1 MERDIEMRAII
12 ISNGSVEDKAFYEEY
27 LKTANFVI
35 CCDGGANVAYNYGFL
50 PDLILGD
57 FDSVD
62 KDVLEYFRCK
72 NVKIMEF
79 PREKDKTDTQ
89 IAVEYLVERGF
100 DEIVMLSCT
109 GRRIDHVLANI
120 TLLYYLLER
129 NIKGLIVDNNNI
141 ITMTKDKIKIEGKKG
156 HILSLLPYTKTVKGI
171 STKGLYY
178 QLKDGSMEFG
188 NPYGVSN
195 VIIEDEA
202 IVEVEDGVLL
212 VILSSD

>member
-1 MERDIEMRAII
+1 MRAVV
-12 ISNGSVEDKAFYEEY
+12 ISNGNIEDKAFYDEY
-27 LKTANFVI
+27 LKTASFVI
-35 CCDGGANVAYNYGFL
+35 CCDGGANVAYKYGFL

-62 KDVLEYFRCK
+62 KDVLEYFRNK
-72 NVKIMEF
+72 NVEILEF

-89 IAVEYLVERGF
+89 IAVEYLAERGF

-109 GRRIDHVLANI
+109 GKRIDHVLANI

-129 NIKGLIVDNNNI
+129 NIKGFIVDKNNI
-141 ITMTKDKIKIEGKKG
+141 ITMIKDRIKIEGKKG
-156 HILSLLPYTKTVKGI
+156 HILSLLPYTKIAKGI

-178 QLKDGSMEFG
+178 SLKDGSMEFG

-202 IVEVEDGVLL
+202 TVEVKDGVLL

>member
-27 LKTANFVI
+27 LKTANFII

-57 FDSVD
+57 FDSID
-62 KDVLEYFRCK
+62 KDVLEYFRIK
-72 NVKIMEF
+72 NVEILEF

-89 IAVEYLVERGF
+89 IAVEYLAERGF

-178 QLKDGSMEFG
+178 TLKDGSMEFG

>member
-1 MERDIEMRAII
+1 MKAVV
-12 ISNGSVEDKAFYEEY
+12 ISNGNVEDKAFYEEY
-27 LKTANFVI
+27 LNKADFVI
-35 CCDGGANVAYNYGFL
+35 CCDGGANVAYKYGFL
-50 PDLILGD
+50 PNLIIGD

-62 KDVLEYFRCK
+62 KNVLEYFRSK
-72 NVKIMEF
+72 NVEILEY

-89 IAVEYLVERGF
+89 IAVEYLAGKDF
-100 DEIVMLSCT
+100 DEVIMLSCT
-109 GRRIDHVLANI
+109 GKRIDHVLANI

-129 NIKGLIVDNNNI
+129 NIKSFIADRNNI

-156 HILSLLPYTKTVKGI
+156 SILSLLPYTKTVRGI

-178 QLKDGSMEFG
+178 PLKDGSMEFG
-188 NPYGVSN
+188 NPYGISN

-202 IVEVEDGVLL
+202 IVEVKEGVLL